1 MRGSFFFGLL
11 AAVALLPGA
20 ALAQDEGSD
29 EARWRGNI
37 RGEVQIGA
45 GGPAPAQVAPPRQ
58 RFERP
63 APPIDQPRVQPP
75 QQLPPQLQEARREFQ
90 GQRGDGGG
98 GFRRDN
104 GGGGGFGGDG
114 FRGGGFRGGNGGAG
128 FGGGNGGGDF
138 NRRQQQY
145 QPPVLVQPGAP
156 VDRGARGDFR
166 QGGGFGGNG
175 GVPVAQD
182 RRDFRDDRRDNRQD
196 FRGDRRDD
204 RRDFRG
210 GRFDNRQGFRTDRF
224 DNRQDF
230 RRDRFDNRQ
239 DFRGDRFDN
248 RQGFRGDRFDNRQDF
263 RGDRRG
269 FQQFYRPDWRQ
280 NGRGWNRDWRRDNRW
295 NWQSYR
301 SYNRDIFRLPRY
313 YAPYGWNYGYRRFTI
328 GYTLNALLFDQRYWI
343 DDPYNY
349 RLPYADYPFEWVRYY
364 NDALLVDVETG
375 EVVDVV
381 YDIFY

>member
-11 AAVALLPGA
+11 AAVALVPGA
-20 ALAQDEGSD
+20 ALAQDEGGD
-29 EARWRGNI
+29 GGRWRGNA
-37 RGEVQIGA
+37 RGQVQIDG

-58 RFERP
+58 RFNRP
-63 APPIDQPRVQPP
+63 PPPADQPRFQPP
-75 QQLPPQLQEARREFQ
+75 QQQPPQLQEARREFQ

-104 GGGGGFGGDG
+104 GGGGGGGFG
-114 FRGGGFRGGNGGAG
+114 GGGFRGGNGGAG
-128 FGGGNGGGDF
+128 FGGGNGGGGNGGGDF

-175 GVPVAQD
+175 GVPVVQD

-210 GRFDNRQGFRTDRF
+210 DRF

-239 DFRGDRFDN
+239 DFRRDWRDN
-248 RQGFRGDRFDNRQDF
+248 RRDFRGDRFDNRQDF

-269 FQQFYRPDWRQ
+269 FQQNYRQ
-280 NGRGWNRDWRRDNRW
+280 GWNRDWRRDNRW

-313 YAPYGWNYGYRRFTI
+313 YAPYGWNYGYRRFTV

-343 DDPYNY
+343 GDPYSY